1 MYLIWSYRFTLHHP
15 CKYCAGDSRLV
26 TVLPVAS
33 ELTYSLHGVESL
45 LRNYQ
50 FSAIQ
55 WIPHIFWKK
64 IFHSRVYKI
73 SPTVPFVSHMNQ
85 VLPPCQLFKIHFN
98 IVLTSTS
105 GYSTRTPAIR
115 SPHQNHS
122 CTSSASLLATYPT
135 HNIPIY
141 LINRITCDEEHI
153 SLTSCVV
160 FPTHL

>member
-1 MYLIWSYRFTLHHP
+1 LVLPIHTTPSLQILRWRFTFG
-15 CKYCAGDSRLV
+15 YCITRCFRTDLLPPWSRV
-26 TVLPVAS
+26 VIEKLPVLS
-33 ELTYSLHGVESL
+33 YSMNS
-45 LRNYQ
+45 
-50 FSAIQ
+50 
-55 WIPHIFWKK
+55 PHILEKGFSFPRLQDFSNCPFCKP
-64 IFHSRVYKI
+64 HES
-73 SPTVPFVSHMNQ
+73 SPAP
-85 VLPPCQLFKIHFN
+85 IHFN
-98 IVLTSTS
+98 IVLASTS
-105 GYSTRTPAIR
+105 RYSTWTPAIR